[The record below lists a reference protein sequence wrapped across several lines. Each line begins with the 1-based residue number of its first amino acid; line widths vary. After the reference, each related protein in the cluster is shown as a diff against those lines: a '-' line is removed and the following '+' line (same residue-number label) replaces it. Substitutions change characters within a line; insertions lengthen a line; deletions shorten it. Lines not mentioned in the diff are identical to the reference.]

1 MPDLET
7 MEEQAVEMFTRPGY
21 TSGQSYVEGGVFVT
35 RNEHG
40 FRYEY
45 IESGCPSRAMTRLE
59 RARPT
64 ALRVAFRGGEVDDYT
79 I

>member
-7 MEEQAVEMFTRPGY
+7 MEEHAVEMFTRPGY

-45 IESGCPSRAMTRLE
+45 IESGCPSRAMTRQEAAAVLSG
-59 RARPT
+59 RAR
-64 ALRVAFRGGEVDDYT
+64 LRYGWHFVEGQ
-79 I
+79 